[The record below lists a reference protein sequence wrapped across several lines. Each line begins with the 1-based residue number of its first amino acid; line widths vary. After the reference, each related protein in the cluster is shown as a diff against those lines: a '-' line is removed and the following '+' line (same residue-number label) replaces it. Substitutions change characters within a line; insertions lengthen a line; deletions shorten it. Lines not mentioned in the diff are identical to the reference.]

1 MYEILERDED
11 RNCMKWLSN
20 YHTKLIFDSV
30 QFDLR
35 VMGRRCSIAGPIL
48 RESEL
53 MKLVRVA
60 DEHDYRNALAM
71 TCHGRNARWYES
83 DDIFCV
89 WQNAARNHWLAYH
102 FKYER
107 GSWTSRR
114 YASMQTLKSSRFN
127 TYHIRLESDAKED
140 LQKLKGLLAFA

>member
-1 MYEILERDED
+1 MMYEILERDED

-60 DEHDYRNALAM
+60 DEQDYRNALAM

-83 DDIFCV
+83 DDICV
-89 WQNAARNHWLAYH
+89 CGKMRLEIIGSRTISSTNAAPGPHAGTTLCRRSKAA
-102 FKYER
+102 
-107 GSWTSRR
+107 GSIHIILDLSPMPRR
-114 YASMQTLKSSRFN
+114 ICKS
-127 TYHIRLESDAKED
+127 
-140 LQKLKGLLAFA
+140 